1 MFSPTISPLLRWQ
14 SIFRMFPCS
23 CRHLE
28 WGERHQRYV
37 RRAARWKAC
46 TVQIT
51 AGWWWSEACWNLV
64 AAWTDKT
71 TRSFC
76 CYRLSTQI
84 NPHIGFLPNT
94 KENCAFKRTKNKQI
108 NKNLPFSKKKFFPFW
123 QLWKLQLGNNFCG
136 VRLTERE
143 CVSEEFPLLQRAA
156 SNQRNPIS
164 RFVISATWPPGLFF
178 IPTWQWKRRKKEKR
192 NEGFFHFMLLA
203 VRRRRDILI
212 IWGLFITLPLGGWW
226 GRGTSALSYSKFIL
240 QDGGNQSVSRLSRP
254 TCSS

>member
-28 WGERHQRYV
+28 RGERHQRYV

-94 KENCAFKRTKNKQI
+94 KENCAFKRTKDKSV
-108 NKNLPFSKKKFFPFW
+108 NKNLPFSKKKSSPS
-123 QLWKLQLGNNFCG
+123 GNCENYSLEIIFEALDWLSVSACQ
-136 VRLTERE
+136 RSSHFSRE
-143 CVSEEFPLLQRAA
+143 QHL
-156 SNQRNPIS
+156 
-164 RFVISATWPPGLFF
+164 ISAIQFLGLSSQRPDLQGSSSFRLGSGKGKKKKKREMKAF
-178 IPTWQWKRRKKEKR
+178 SILCYWQCG
-192 NEGFFHFMLLA
+192 EG
-203 VRRRRDILI
+203 
-212 IWGLFITLPLGGWW
+212 
-226 GRGTSALSYSKFIL
+226 GTF
-240 QDGGNQSVSRLSRP
+240 
-254 TCSS
+254 